1 MKKISFTLGI
11 ILMIILICTSCAH
24 IPSADNGFYF
34 SDYAQEKPN
43 ELSETII
50 TTNSTTA
57 IPVTAVLL
65 LKPMET
71 HLPGQLTVL
80 FLKSSVLLRTTRQMP
95 GLNYWEKR

>member
-43 ELSETII
+43 ELSEGCLSDRTG
-50 TTNSTTA
+50 
-57 IPVTAVLL
+57 
-65 LKPMET
+65 ET
-71 HLPGQLTVL
+71 
-80 FLKSSVLLRTTRQMP
+80 FLRKEGDSFCP
-95 GLNYWEKR
+95 D